1 MTTQRHAGAAAHQ
14 RMDVVVG
21 YILLAGVLLSVV
33 LVTAGL
39 VWHWVREGSPRFDYT
54 LAGTTVFRFLVDD
67 VRALAAGELR
77 PRLLLNLGI
86 AVLLFTPY
94 LRVLSS
100 VVYFAVVERNAKYTL
115 FTSFVLATLTY
126 TLLR

>member
-1 MTTQRHAGAAAHQ
+1 MPVRNAAVTERE

-21 YILLAGVLLSVV
+21 YILLAGVLTSLL
-33 LVTAGL
+33 LVAAGI
-39 VWHWVREGSPRFDYT
+39 VWHWAREGNPRFDYM
-54 LAGTTVFRFLVDD
+54 LAGTTVFQFLVAD
-67 VRALAAGELR
+67 VRALADGELR

-94 LRVLSS
+94 VRVLAS
-100 VVYFAVVERNAKYTL
+100 VIYFAFVEHDVKYTV
-115 FTSFVLATLTY
+115 FTGFVLATLTY

>member
-1 MTTQRHAGAAAHQ
+1 MTEQRE
-14 RMDVVVG
+14 RMEVLVG
-21 YILLAGVLLSVV
+21 YILLAGVLVSLA
-33 LVTAGL
+33 LVTSGL
-39 VWHWVREGSPRFDYT
+39 VWHWVREGNPRFDYT
-54 LAGTTVFRFLVDD
+54 LAGTTVFQFLVDD
-67 VRALAAGELR
+67 VRALEAGELR

-94 LRVLSS
+94 LRVLAS
-100 VVYFAVVERNAKYTL
+100 VIYFALVERNPKYTV